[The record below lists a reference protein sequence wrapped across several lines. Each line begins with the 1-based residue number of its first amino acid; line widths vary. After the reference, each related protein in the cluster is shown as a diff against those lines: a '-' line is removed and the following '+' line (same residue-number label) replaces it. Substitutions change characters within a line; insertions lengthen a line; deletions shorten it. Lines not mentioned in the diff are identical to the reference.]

1 MRKYEI
7 MFIVRTDIDEN
18 TQKDV
23 VSSLEKI
30 FADFKANVT
39 LSKELGQ
46 KGGYTRI
53 LKVGIRKGDN
63 AEMAII
69 ELI

>member
-30 FADFKANVT
+30 FADIDKLTVE
-39 LSKELGQ
+39 KQQ
-46 KGGYTRI
+46 K
-53 LKVGIRKGDN
+53 LKQ
-63 AEMAII
+63 
-69 ELI
+69 